1 MMMKI
6 PIDRIDANELN
17 KILSNNFDIFVSYCG
32 DNKKEVYKL
41 YDELEKKGYKLWIDK
56 NKMIVGNTDELM
68 KNGIDNSQL
77 FMCCASTSYCASK
90 NCMLEFNYVVNTDK
104 TVIYILFEKFNG
116 HDDRMKKLDKIAF
129 RFAGQKY
136 YKHND
141 LDGIVKAIEELRKVF

>member
-1 MMMKI
+1 MIIKT

-17 KILSNNFDIFVSYCG
+17 KILSNNFQIFVSYCHA
-32 DNKKEVYKL
+32 NKKEVYKL
-41 YDELEKKGYKLWIDK
+41 YDELEKRMYKLWIDK

-77 FMCCASTSYCASK
+77 FMCCATMSYCSSD
-90 NCMLEFNYVVNTDK
+90 NCFLEFNYAIYKKNI
-104 TVIYILFEKFNG
+104 IYILFEQFDG
-116 HDDRMKKLDKIAF
+116 YDDTLNKLDKIAF

-136 YKHND
+136 YKHDD